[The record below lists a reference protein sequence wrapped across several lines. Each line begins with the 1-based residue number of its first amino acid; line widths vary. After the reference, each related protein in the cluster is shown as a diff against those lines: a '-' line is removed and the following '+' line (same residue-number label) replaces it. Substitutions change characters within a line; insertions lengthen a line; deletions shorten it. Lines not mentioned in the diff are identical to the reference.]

1 MNRKK
6 RIRRR
11 LLLLGFGALLLTA
24 AILVRFRFAPFI
36 REAART
42 HVVNL
47 ASDRINDKINEQIAS
62 GSVDYGNI
70 ICLEKDVTGAVTAVR
85 TNMAEV
91 NQLKTETLALLSRE
105 LLEMD
110 TEQLSLPLGSIVLPE
125 IFAGTGPKIPIKVV
139 SLSTTDADF
148 FSEFTSAGIN
158 QTQQRILL
166 KVTINVCVQTPLGSE
181 TVGVSSEIVVAQTVI
196 VGAVP
201 ESLFLLGGTGGTEKG

>member
-11 LLLLGFGALLLTA
+11 VVLLGMMA
-24 AILVRFRFAPFI
+24 AVLAAVLLVRFRFAPFI

-42 HVVNL
+42 RVINL
-47 ASDRINDKINEQIAS
+47 ASDRINDKINEQIAG

-70 ICLEKDVTGAVTAVR
+70 IILEKDAAGAVTAVR

-91 NQLKTETLALLSRE
+91 NQLKTETLALLSQE

-110 TEQLSLPLGSIVLPE
+110 TEQLSIPLGSILLPE
-125 IFAGTGPKIPIKVV
+125 LFAGTGPRLPIRVV

-148 FSEFTSAGIN
+148 FSEFTAAGIN

-166 KVTINVCVQTPLGSE
+166 RVTINICVQTPTGSE
-181 TVGVSSEIVVAQTVI
+181 TVEVSSELVVAQTII

-201 ESLFLLGGTGGTEKG
+201 ESYIRLGGAENTNGG